1 LTKIDQDSG
10 LLLAQK
16 EELIRQLYV
25 ELHKK
30 EGRLET
36 SRSEKIAAEIE
47 LVRMKASASWKIASF
62 IRSVRLLLW
71 TLPHRLIHLS
81 GGGLKEVVREGR
93 RKNSRREK
101 GFSAVGSL
109 SKAGQE
115 GKKSGL
121 ASLSSSFSHRAG
133 RRGSP
138 RRAMKFPSQSR
149 LPRLLSLYETSLT
162 AMSDGWTNEAVA
174 NLKLLGCDLGQYDVH
189 NPALLRIHSEMAQQ
203 TGLGGFCY
211 HYDAKS
217 LRSNF
222 QCPADFHID
231 NSEIEL
237 LFSLLWSENS
247 EPAEKLKLM
256 PGNCLVGFIEYASR
270 FFRDQRFLRDHDA
283 RVIFFS
289 GNDDLFSLAKKLWSE
304 WALTGAVEITIIR
317 LNPESSCQAQQYR
330 LDERGEFYLEASV
343 TPLMLN
349 VDDIDDRKSLLK
361 SSIGSG
367 DDAATIILDSWNNWH
382 SGSAL
387 EAEGLKSQRE
397 SLKSIVSS
405 VLDLRNGED
414 KWLFAR
420 LSKSEGDAVVESNR
434 VVTVYLDS
442 CFPKSFAKRQPSVAV
457 WKYML
462 GKFERE
468 GVSNLAHI
476 KDLPVNLTAA
486 LSDMGWH
493 VRRYSQVG
501 SEIALPDQQ
510 IPELSLVTAKQTS
523 RNDWANASFTAEWL
537 KVDPLVNTEILEVDQ
552 QDSGHHELSSMIESL
567 NSVSIGLF
575 DRETLHSFHRGQ
587 LGGLLSAYSRR
598 DTLLVGVSPELGL
611 RVGDRISRS
620 DAVGL
625 RLDRTNLFGEF
636 GNLIT
641 SHQNMTEVLSLKVDG
656 YDWSPL
662 LADWL
667 RWQALLVLSD
677 FVVVSVQ
684 PYGTTSRS
692 RSKEESIID
701 AEFAL
706 FLKER
711 FSRSSGALEAW
722 LKASENW
729 MPSETRKRFESWQDV
744 VAKVGIGDSSERP

>member
-1 LTKIDQDSG
+1 MTKNDQDSG

-25 ELHKK
+25 ELQKK
-30 EGRLET
+30 EGRLQT
-36 SRSEKIAAEIE
+36 SRSEKVAAEIE
-47 LVRMKASASWKIASF
+47 LVRMKASASWKMASF

-71 TLPHRLIHLS
+71 TLPNRLIHLAS
-81 GGGLKEVVREGR
+81 GRVKEVARDGR
-93 RKNSRREK
+93 RKNSRGKKR
-101 GFSAVGSL
+101 GSAVGSCGKT
-109 SKAGQE
+109 SQE
-115 GKKSGL
+115 AEKSGL
-121 ASLSSSFSHRAG
+121 DSLKHRTG
-133 RRGSP
+133 QKGIP
-138 RRAMKFPSQSR
+138 RLPIKFPSHSR
-149 LPRLLSLYETSLT
+149 QPRMLSLYETSLT
-162 AMSDGWTNEAVA
+162 AMSDGWTSQAVD
-174 NLKLLGCDLGQYDVH
+174 KSELLGCDLGQYDVH
-189 NPALLRIHSEMAQQ
+189 NPAVLRIHSEMAQL

-231 NSEIEL
+231 NSEIKL
-237 LFSLLWSENS
+237 LYSLLWSENS
-247 EPAEKLKLM
+247 EPTGKLKLM

-270 FFRDQRFLRDHDA
+270 FFRDQRFLRDHGA

-304 WALTGAVEITIIR
+304 WTLLGAVEITIIR
-317 LNPESSCQAQQYR
+317 LNLESSCQAQQYR
-330 LDERGEFYLEASV
+330 LDERGEFYLDTSGN
-343 TPLMLN
+343 PLLLN
-349 VDDIDDRKSLLK
+349 VNDIDDRMSLLK
-361 SSIGSG
+361 SCIGSG

-397 SLKSIVSS
+397 SLRNIVSS

-420 LSKSEGDAVVESNR
+420 LSKSEGDTVVEANR
-434 VVTVYLDS
+434 VLSAYLDS
-442 CFPKSFAKRQPSVAV
+442 CFPKSFANREPSVAA
-457 WKYML
+457 WKYMFR
-462 GKFERE
+462 KFERE
-468 GVSNLAHI
+468 GVGNLAHVEE
-476 KDLPVNLTAA
+476 LPVNLTTA
-486 LSDMGWH
+486 LYDMGWQ
-493 VRRYSQVG
+493 VRRYGQVG
-501 SEIALPDQQ
+501 SEMVLPDQQ
-510 IPELSLVTAKQTS
+510 IPEISLVTVKRTS

-552 QDSGHHELSSMIESL
+552 QDSGHHEISSLIEL
-567 NSVSIGLF
+567 PNSVSVGLF
-575 DRETLHSFHRGQ
+575 GRETLHSFHRGQ
-587 LGGLLSAYSRR
+587 LGWLLSAYSRK
-598 DTLLVGVSPELGL
+598 DTLLVNISPDLGL
-611 RVGDRISRS
+611 RAGDRISRS

-625 RLDRTNLFGEF
+625 RLDRTNVFGEF

-677 FVVVSVQ
+677 FVVVSVR
-684 PYGTTSRS
+684 PIGTTSRS
-692 RSKEESIID
+692 RSKEESIIE

-711 FSRSSGALEAW
+711 FSRSSGVLDAW
-722 LKASENW
+722 LKASENS
-729 MPSETRKRFESWQDV
+729 MPSETRKRFESWRSVLKTTGYLDENS
-744 VAKVGIGDSSERP
+744 GLGN